1 MSSYDDPRWYEQPGQ
16 QGQADQPQEQKQQPN
31 ADIYRSYLPQN
42 NDSAQPLQR
51 EPAYIPDKQTPQDID
66 TEPRPGRRSFG
77 RIFGQVVVIGALI
90 VIAYIGGWFSHQ
102 IYSTSFNASDESRS
116 YANLIQQA
124 WFTIDQNYVDRKAI
138 NYKQMSYKAI
148 QQMVA
153 VLNDKGHTRFETPEE
168 VAAENQQLSG
178 NYTGIGIYLRQDPTN
193 KQLSVIS
200 TIPGSPAEKA
210 GFKPNDILLA
220 VNGTDVQGKDT
231 AFVSNLIHGD
241 AGTKVTV
248 KIKRPSTGQTLNLTA
263 VRANIKV
270 QNVILHYIPE
280 SHIAHIQV
288 VQFADGVTD
297 QLKAALAQAKKDGA
311 TKIILDLR
319 DNPGGYLQE
328 AIDTASLFMKSGN
341 VLLEQ
346 DSKGNRTPYAVN
358 GDPLDT
364 RSPLVILVNNNSASA
379 AEIVSGSLQDN
390 HRATLIG
397 TKTFG
402 TGTVL
407 QQFKLSDGSALLLG
421 TSEWLTPNG
430 KFIRGNGITPNII
443 VQPGSRQ
450 TPLTPNE
457 ENESKLTE
465 KQILAAGDA
474 QLDAAINFLNK
485 TK

>member
-16 QGQADQPQEQKQQPN
+16 QGQTGQPQGPNQQSN
-31 ADIYRSYLPQN
+31 ADIYRSYLPQDQN
-42 NDSAQPLQR
+42 QPFPSGATYL
-51 EPAYIPDKQTPQDID
+51 PDNQKPQDMN
-66 TEPRPGRRSFG
+66 TEPRPRHRSFG
-77 RIFGQVVVIGALI
+77 RIFGQVVVVGALI

-102 IYSTSFNASDESRS
+102 IYSTSFNASDQSRS

-138 NYKQMSYKAI
+138 NYKQMSYQAI

-178 NYTGIGIYLRQDPTN
+178 NYTGIGIYLRQSTTT
-193 KQLSVIS
+193 KQLSVIA

-220 VNGTDVQGKDT
+220 VNGTNVQGKDT

-241 AGTKVTV
+241 PGTSVTV

-263 VRANIKV
+263 IRATIKV

-288 VQFADGVTD
+288 VQFASGVTD
-297 QLKAALAQAKKDGA
+297 QLKAALTQAKKDGA

-328 AIDTASLFMKSGN
+328 AIDTASLFMKDGN

-358 GDPLDT
+358 GNPLDT
-364 RSPLVILVNNNSASA
+364 SSPLVVLVNGNSASA
-379 AEIVSGSLQDN
+379 AEIVSGSLKDN

-407 QQFKLSDGSALLLG
+407 QQFKLSDGSAILLG

-430 KFIRGNGITPNII
+430 NFIRDNGITPNMV
-443 VQPGSRQ
+443 VQIGAQ
-450 TPLTPNE
+450 QAELTPNV

-465 KQILAAGDA
+465 KQILAAGDT
-474 QLDAAINFLNK
+474 QLNAAISFLNK